1 MKLSEA
7 DTDRQPVPLVHR
19 DANATFRVTNHPEQA
34 IKLVPETKPLGEETE
49 TIVRTDTVVNV
60 EEHR

>member
-1 MKLSEA
+1 MRLSET
-7 DTDRQPVPLVHR
+7 DTDRQPVPLAHR

-34 IKLVPETKPLGEETE
+34 IKLVPEMKLLGEETE

>member
-1 MKLSEA
+1 MRLSES
-7 DTDRQPVPLVHR
+7 DTDRQPVPLPHR
-19 DANATFRVTNHPEQA
+19 EANAQFRVTNHPTHS
-34 IKLVPETKPLGEETE
+34 IKLVPESKPLGEETE

>member
-1 MKLSEA
+1 MRLSET
-7 DTDRQPVPLVHR
+7 DTDRQPAPLEHR
-19 DANATFRVTNHPEQA
+19 DANATFRVTNHAEQP
-34 IKLVPETKPLGEETE
+34 IKLVPETKPLDKPTE

>member
-1 MKLSEA
+1 
-7 DTDRQPVPLVHR
+7 
-19 DANATFRVTNHPEQA
+19 
-34 IKLVPETKPLGEETE
+34 VPETKPLGKPTE